1 MLLPIHRSY
10 IMQLSERLNTYFH
23 DNLTFEAIAIPN
35 KGWFVKATRPGEEA
49 GLLFHW
55 EELDNGAGGWKENAL
70 RQLIGL
76 RDGTPWEPVPVTQ
89 RVYTD
94 VMTIGNNDGV
104 GEPVE

>member
-1 MLLPIHRSY
+1 MLLRVLLGVCASGC
-10 IMQLSERLNTYFH
+10 EATNTTT
-23 DNLTFEAIAIPN
+23 DMVEDDAGQTPDEDVQE
-35 KGWFVKATRPGEEA
+35 KPGEDA

-55 EELDNGAGGWKENAL
+55 EELDNGAGGWRENAL

-89 RVYTD
+89 RVFSD